1 MTETGD
7 RAIAADQARPAA
19 DHTGAGRTAI
29 VAAEAITAELR
40 AAGSSERA
48 VQEKA
53 YLKSDLHF
61 FGVGVP
67 ATRAVVRAWCRA
79 HPGLDHDQL
88 TALAT
93 VLWAQPVFE
102 TRMAAQMLLIQNPDP
117 LGPPDVPLIERM
129 LREARTWALVDA
141 LTCDLMG
148 PLTERHRELT
158 DVLDGWATDP
168 DFWIRRSALLSLLLP
183 LRRGAGDFD
192 RFSRYADQMLAEK
205 EFFIRKAIGWVL
217 RETAKKRPDLVAG
230 WLEPRITLLSGVT
243 LREAVKPLPEP
254 TRATL
259 LTLRAQ
265 GQARS

>member
-7 RAIAADQARPAA
+7 RATARAPRATAPGAPATATKRARSEDAAD
-19 DHTGAGRTAI
+19 
-29 VAAEAITAELR
+29 AITAELR
-40 AAGSSERA
+40 AAGRPERA

-53 YLKSDLHF
+53 YLKSDLNF

-67 ATRAVVRAWCRA
+67 TTRTVVRAWCRA
-79 HPGLDHDQL
+79 HPGLSHDDL
-88 TALAT
+88 TALAAS
-93 VLWAQPVFE
+93 LWATPVFE
-102 TRMAAQMLLIQNPDP
+102 RRMAAQMLLIQHPDL
-117 LGPPDVPLIERM
+117 LGPADIPLIERM

-148 PLTERHRELT
+148 PLTEHHPELAA
-158 DVLDGWATDP
+158 VLDRWATDS

-217 RETAKKRPDLVAG
+217 RETAKKRPDLVAA
-230 WLEPRITLLSGVT
+230 WLKPRITRLSGVT
-243 LREAVKPLPEP
+243 LREALKPLPEP
-254 TRATL
+254 TRTAL
-259 LTLRAQ
+259 LALRTTP
-265 GQARS
+265 R